1 MKNNLTKIIFS
12 LLLIFSM
19 VLTLIGCG
27 LLNYGENEIESNSE
41 HDTEITKSSGE
52 DIIDYKVIENNGEY
66 RIIFD
71 DMSKYSYVWVE
82 GEFGDTATWIDFD
95 NMNKMQ
101 EVILNGKLTDGDKHS
116 MVETFEKDENSVII
130 PNIFSEVVHPLSY
143 REKETVTL
151 SKGQISYYLS
161 FKEINNHR
169 WDCSVITKKF
179 YESKYNL
186 YFENIENQE
195 HFEVEYDVEL
205 SDGQIIKCYEFG
217 LENTNNYII
226 RKYILSDSKKTV
238 FVEKR
243 YRNESDVPST
253 IQLFGVVDGKNYF
266 YADSWEQY
274 DYRNVDLTDEF
285 LFGFDI
291 EKIEK

>member
-1 MKNNLTKIIFS
+1 M
-12 LLLIFSM
+12 
-19 VLTLIGCG
+19 
-27 LLNYGENEIESNSE
+27 
-41 HDTEITKSSGE
+41 
-52 DIIDYKVIENNGEY
+52 
-66 RIIFD
+66 
-71 DMSKYSYVWVE
+71 
-82 GEFGDTATWIDFD
+82 
-95 NMNKMQ
+95 
-101 EVILNGKLTDGDKHS
+101 
-116 MVETFEKDENSVII
+116 
-130 PNIFSEVVHPLSY
+130 
-143 REKETVTL
+143 
-151 SKGQISYYLS
+151 
-161 FKEINNHR
+161 
-169 WDCSVITKKF
+169 
-179 YESKYNL
+179 YNL

>member
-1 MKNNLTKIIFS
+1 MEKCFLKV
-12 LLLIFSM
+12 LLILWLIFSM

-82 GEFGDTATWIDFD
+82 GEFGETATWIDFD
-95 NMNKMQ
+95 NMDKMQ

-169 WDCSVITKKF
+169 WNCSVITKKF